1 MVRIR
6 LQRRGK
12 RNYATYRVVIA
23 DQRAPIKGKFIAD
36 VGFYNPHTN
45 EFKVD
50 AEAVNKWIGN
60 GAQPTPTVHNLLIDK
75 KIIKGKKVTSWRPK
89 KKEGE
94 AAASAGPEKK
104 SEEAAEQVVAES
116 PKKTETE
123 QAGV

>member
-12 RNYATYRVVIA
+12 RNYATYRVVVA

-50 AEAVNKWIGN
+50 AELVQKWIGN

-94 AAASAGPEKK
+94 ESKAEDKPQTAKGKEG
-104 SEEAAEQVVAES
+104 EATKPVVD
-116 PKKTETE
+116 
-123 QAGV
+123 